1 MASSLS
7 FLCLVSVSSSEIRC
21 GWSLP
26 SFLTCASCL
35 HSIVLQD
42 PGQLYHFDFHILK
55 LIIKIEWAVSGG
67 STEFLRETIASPGIS
82 PLLQESNRWLSGRST
97 PVPGHQPACR
107 HCSTCR
113 GNWMRLRMRN
123 CLVRSKAGGTSSG
136 SLILVL
142 SPAL

>member
-7 FLCLVSVSSSEIRC
+7 FLYLVSVSSSVIRC

-97 PVPGHQPACR
+97 PVPGHQLAGVAP
-107 HCSTCR
+107 TCR
-113 GNWMRLRMRN
+113 GNWMRLRMWN

-136 SLILVL
+136 SLLLVL